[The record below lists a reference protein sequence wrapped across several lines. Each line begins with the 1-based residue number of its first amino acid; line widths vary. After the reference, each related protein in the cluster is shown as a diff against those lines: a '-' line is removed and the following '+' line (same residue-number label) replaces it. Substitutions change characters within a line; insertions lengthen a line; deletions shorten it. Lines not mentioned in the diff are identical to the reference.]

1 MQSNYE
7 KERKKNQQKYVE
19 LSLFPEEEKNDNIK
33 NSISSENKEKEYD
46 ISVCQRLYSPTN
58 KEYNLADLFERL
70 SKSAFRSRFRLSK
83 KEKIILKKKAW
94 QQSVNMQRISL
105 PNALHLP

>member
-1 MQSNYE
+1 M
-7 KERKKNQQKYVE
+7 RKNARKNQQKYVE

-58 KEYNLADLFERL
+58 KEYNLADLFERRNLL
-70 SKSAFRSRFRLSK
+70 SAADSVFRRRK
-83 KEKIILKKKAW
+83 KIILKKKAW

>member
-1 MQSNYE
+1 M
-7 KERKKNQQKYVE
+7 RKNARKNQQKYVE

-33 NSISSENKEKEYD
+33 NSISSENKEKEYY

-58 KEYNLADLFERL
+58 KEYNLADLFERRNLL
-70 SKSAFRSRFRLSK
+70 SAADSVFRRRK
-83 KEKIILKKKAW
+83 KIILKKKAW